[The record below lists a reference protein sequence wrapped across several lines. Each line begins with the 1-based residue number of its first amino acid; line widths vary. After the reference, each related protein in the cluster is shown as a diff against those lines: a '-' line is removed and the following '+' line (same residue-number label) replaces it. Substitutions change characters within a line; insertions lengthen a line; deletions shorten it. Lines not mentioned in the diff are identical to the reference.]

1 MQVTIA
7 TIGHSTL
14 TTEAFLKLLHAN
26 GVTAICDVRSSPY
39 SRMNPQYNREPLRDA
54 LQKHEIAYFFLGK
67 ELGARP
73 DDPSCYKDHRVQYA
87 LLEKTALFREG
98 LEKVYEI
105 RKQYHAA
112 LMCAEKDPLSCHRT
126 ILVSRALIKT
136 GVRIEHLLADGTTET
151 HEQAMTRLLQE
162 LGLPEMDM
170 FRTQDEIIDEAYRRR
185 GEEIAYEEK
194 TDPASAVLHKF
205 GRMS

>member
-7 TIGHSTL
+7 TVGHSTL

-26 GVTAICDVRSSPY
+26 AVTAICDVRSSPY
-39 SRMNPQYNREPLRDA
+39 SQINPQYNREPLRDA

-73 DDPSCYKDHRVQYA
+73 VDPSCYKEHRVQYD
-87 LLEKTALFREG
+87 LLEKAALFREG
-98 LEKVYEI
+98 LEKVCEI
-105 RKQYHAA
+105 GMKYRAA

-126 ILVSRALIKT
+126 ILVSRALIKK
-136 GVRIEHLLADGTTET
+136 GVCIEHILADGTVEP
-151 HEQAMTRLLQE
+151 HEQAMMRLLKE
-162 LGLPEMDM
+162 LRLPEMDM
-170 FRTQDEIIDEAYRRR
+170 FRTQAEIIDEAYRRR

-194 TDPASAVLHKF
+194 TDPASAVLHKL